1 MNRPAR
7 CGKSFLMNLLSGH
20 KDLFEVA
27 HGNLPCTNGVFISD
41 IFKGGATF
49 RGAPPRRPPPQGA
62 RSTPTTLVAY
72 VDVEG
77 LGDKGRPVRD

>member
-1 MNRPAR
+1 
-7 CGKSFLMNLLSGH
+7 MNLLSGH

-49 RGAPPRRPPPQGA
+49 RRRAATTTTAPGGKEYA
-62 RSTPTTLVAY
+62 NDASVAY

-77 LGDKGRPVRD
+77 LGDKGKACT